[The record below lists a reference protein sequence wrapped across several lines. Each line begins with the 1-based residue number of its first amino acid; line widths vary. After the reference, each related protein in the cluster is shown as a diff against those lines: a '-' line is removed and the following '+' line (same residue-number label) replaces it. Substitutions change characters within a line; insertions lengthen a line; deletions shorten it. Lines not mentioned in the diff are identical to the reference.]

1 MLRLVGPQTEV
12 SEHVLMTF
20 SLQATESIKMLVT
33 LCQSDTEEI
42 RNVASE
48 TLLSLGEFFLPSCF
62 LLVLWKGSGRKRFMC
77 TV

>member
-1 MLRLVGPQTEV
+1 
-12 SEHVLMTF
+12 MTF

-48 TLLSLGEFFLPSCF
+48 TLLSLGED
-62 LLVLWKGSGRKRFMC
+62 GRLAYEQLDKFPRDCVHVGGRHGTEVATAF
-77 TV
+77 